1 MCSSTCFGR
10 LHAHHQELTTA
21 LTASGF
27 TLERGGSSAVG
38 RGLAGRPARPRPTAL
53 LSPSSDAKPEPAT
66 AVILAPDGGC
76 PKHFELYLTL

>member
-1 MCSSTCFGR
+1 MFCLTCFGR

-38 RGLAGRPARPRPTAL
+38 RGLAGNSVHQL
-53 LSPSSDAKPEPAT
+53 HVQQPSTYGKPEAAS
-66 AVILAPDGGC
+66 AVLGS
-76 PKHFELYLTL
+76 